1 MSDGDSELH
10 EVVEML
16 KVRLN
21 LLKEAGFTY
30 IVKDKKEEVIMDT
43 VTSSL
48 KKSLSVIK
56 EELGDCTRCKLCQ
69 GRNNIVFGAGSEEAQ
84 LVFVGEGPG
93 AEEDKQ
99 GMPFVGR
106 AGQLLTKMIEAM
118 GYTREQVYICNVVK
132 CRPPQNR
139 DPEADEVLACEPFLK
154 AQLAAIKPK
163 VIVGLGRVAC
173 QTLLKTT
180 TPMAKM
186 RGQWQTYDGIRFM
199 PTFHPAYLL
208 RNPPAK
214 KEAWEDLQMVMTEL
228 AGVPKK
234 GN

>member
-1 MSDGDSELH
+1 MNDNEFELH

-16 KVRLN
+16 KARLN
-21 LLKEAGFTY
+21 LLREAGFTY
-30 IVKDKKEEVIMDT
+30 IVKNNNEEGIMNT
-43 VTSSL
+43 MTAEF
-48 KKSLSVIK
+48 KKSLSIIR

-69 GRNNIVFGAGSEEAQ
+69 GRNNIVFGAGNEQAQ

-99 GMPFVGR
+99 GVPFVGR

-118 GYTREQVYICNVVK
+118 GYSREQVYICNVVK
-132 CRPPQNR
+132 CRPPENR

-154 AQLAAIKPK
+154 AQLAAIRPK

-186 RGQWQTYDGIRFM
+186 RGQWQTYNGIRFM

-214 KEAWEDLQMVMTEL
+214 KEAWEDLQMVITEL
-228 AGVPKK
+228 AG
-234 GN
+234 